1 VPFEKFTRRLI
12 PLGKEPTVTMQSRG
26 SLTLNLSAFQLIG
39 SPLAVHLLYDRDER
53 IIGIRAADPK
63 DEDAYPPRTLPR
75 RGEGGPRIVTAQA
88 FASHY
93 GIDTTPRRY
102 RATLEDDILC
112 IDLKQPQ
119 MPTGSKPTGSN
130 QNGRAKRGNGAT
142 GSG

>member
-1 VPFEKFTRRLI
+1 MPFEQFTRKLI

-39 SPLAVHLLYDRDER
+39 SPLAVHLLYDRDEQ

-63 DEDAYPPRTLPR
+63 DGDAYPPRTLPR

-88 FASHY
+88 FTSHY

-102 RATLEDDILC
+102 LATLKDDVLC
-112 IDLKQPQ
+112 IDLKQPLV
-119 MPTGSKPTGSN
+119 PTGSN
-130 QNGRAKRGNGAT
+130 QNGRAKRRNSAT